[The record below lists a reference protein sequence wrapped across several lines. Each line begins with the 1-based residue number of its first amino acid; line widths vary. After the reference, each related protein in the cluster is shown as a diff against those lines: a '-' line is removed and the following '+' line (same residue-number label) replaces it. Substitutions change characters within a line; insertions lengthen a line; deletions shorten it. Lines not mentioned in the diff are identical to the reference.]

1 MIRKIFYCLALLFCF
16 FVSGAQESGQK
27 LSLIPEPLHVEQHK
41 GSFRLDRNVAIRVDE
56 GNPELLK
63 LADLFVQGVYDRTGL
78 ALKKGKPD
86 GKGKSILL
94 ELVPDT

>member
-1 MIRKIFYCLALLFCF
+1 MVKIFYFIGFIFFCF
-16 FVSGAQESGQK
+16 KSDAQESRQS
-27 LSLIPEPLHVEQHK
+27 LSLIPRPLHVEQHK
-41 GSFRLDRNVAIRVDE
+41 GSFRLDRSVAIRVDE

-63 LADLFVQGVYDRTGL
+63 LAELFVQGVYDRTGL
-78 ALKKGKPD
+78 LLKKGKPD